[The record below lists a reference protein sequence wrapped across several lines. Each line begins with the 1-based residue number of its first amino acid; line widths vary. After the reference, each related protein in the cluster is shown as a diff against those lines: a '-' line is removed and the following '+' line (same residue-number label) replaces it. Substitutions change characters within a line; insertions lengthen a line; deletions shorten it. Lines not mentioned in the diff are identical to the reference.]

1 MGVAGLLSQWLFKS
15 QPDWLL
21 PPHHFPVKIDY
32 INFCKENWEVFSW
45 FTNGDKAGMSSVQ
58 TRADLI

>member
-21 PPHHFPVKIDY
+21 PPYHFSVKIDY
-32 INFCKENWEVFSW
+32 IN
-45 FTNGDKAGMSSVQ
+45 
-58 TRADLI
+58 L